1 MFIRNHCGDYDRVL
15 VFLPCLPAYSNNQ
28 IIEDFMPRSLF
39 LLCFLFV
46 IPNMRPSAQEI
57 SVSVPILMYHYVR
70 EVPVNEGSATWTLDT
85 KTFHQ
90 HLDYLD
96 KEGYQTISL
105 YQLDDALRNGT
116 PLPEKPIILT
126 FDDGYSEHY
135 DFVFPLLQRYGMTGT
150 FFIVSNWVGNS
161 SSDSMTWE
169 QLSEMAEAGMSIES
183 HTMSHPDLR
192 NHDEDYLR
200 DEIMGCVDSMES
212 HLGFRPRFFAY
223 PYGGYDAATLAFL
236 ETTDILGAVTVQ
248 GGSTQRLDKP
258 YEWRRLTVTNQ
269 TDLDGL
275 KVLLSRG

>member
-46 IPNMRPSAQEI
+46 IPNMHPSAQEN

-70 EVPVNEGSATWTLDT
+70 DVPVNEGSATWTLDT

-105 YQLDDALRNGT
+105 YQLDDALKNGT
-116 PLPEKPIILT
+116 ALPEKPIILT

-135 DFVFPLLQRYGMTGT
+135 EFVFPLLQRYEMTGT

-161 SSDSMTWE
+161 NADSMTWE
-169 QLSEMAEAGMSIES
+169 QLSEMAEAGMSIEA

-192 NHDEDYLR
+192 NYDEESLR
-200 DEIMGCVDSMES
+200 AEIIPNIEMIEEHTGI
-212 HLGFRPRFFAY
+212 RPRFFAY

-236 ETTDILGAVTVQ
+236 ETSDILGAVSVQ
-248 GGSTQRLDKP
+248 SGSQQRLDKI
-258 YEWRRLTVTNQ
+258 YELRRFNVTNV
-269 TDLDGL
+269 TDVDGL
-275 KVLLSRG
+275 RVLLSRA